1 VKVKRSP
8 ATPRRVLPRT
18 CLILFTGVAGSGKTT
33 LAKKVLARIWAVYL
47 DNNHIVDAFFPH
59 TRSARNYEK
68 WRPRF
73 YRALYT
79 ITEENLKAGN
89 SVLLD
94 VPHVKEMQD
103 SKWRASIN
111 HLATRAKAKL
121 VVIRCFCSDSVLHS
135 RLDSRGEARDRWKL
149 GHWEAFLR
157 QQPIKVSVT
166 FPHLD
171 IDTEMNLSTNASA
184 AVRYILSKAHSA

>member
-1 VKVKRSP
+1 M
-8 ATPRRVLPRT
+8 
-18 CLILFTGVAGSGKTT
+18 GVAGSGKTT
-33 LAKKVLARIWAVYL
+33 LAREVLARLWAVYL

-59 TRSARNYEK
+59 TRSGRNYEK

-79 ITEENLKAGN
+79 IAEENLKAGN

-103 SKWRASIN
+103 SKWRAFIKRMAAQANSQLI
-111 HLATRAKAKL
+111 
-121 VVIRCFCSDSVLHS
+121 VIRCLCAERVLQS
-135 RLDSRGEARDRWKL
+135 RIRSRGEKRDRQKLSRWKQFST
-149 GHWEAFLR
+149 A
-157 QQPIKVSVT
+157 QPIDVAIP

-171 IDTEMNLSTNASA
+171 IDTEKSLSANTHA
-184 AVRYILSKAHSA
+184 AVRYILEHRAWRIERKAKDISALSGVRFARSEYK